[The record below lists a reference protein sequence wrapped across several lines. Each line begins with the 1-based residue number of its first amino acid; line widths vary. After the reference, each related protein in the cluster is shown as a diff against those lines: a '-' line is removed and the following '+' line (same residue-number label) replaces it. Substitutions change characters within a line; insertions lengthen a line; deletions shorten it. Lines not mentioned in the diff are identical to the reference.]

1 MLFKGMNQCAAEQS
15 DDTKQK
21 LQYINA
27 FVKNPRENKAAVESF
42 LKDIYGVLSLLMN
55 SNLKCDRVKLFVD
68 KQGDDA
74 FGTLT
79 LRSNPIY
86 GLNRRGKA
94 KLHMCSISDTLTVA
108 QEAWVVLTLARCY
121 YHHFNTFIA
130 NGEVCPVSPQ
140 SLDPKQGTSNS
151 YSQKD
156 VDYFR
161 TVYKMISLDR
171 KAEKSALQNGSLTK
185 SGRFCHWEYAAE
197 YNQVALDIANGM
209 YDEQETSA
217 TSASPPGE
225 ADVEID
231 DDSLVEDLSDI
242 EF

>member
-121 YHHFNTFIA
+121 YHHFNTFKQAAAARQAVREIQQLYEMKDEVLPEFQYILDQPIETVLRLKA
-130 NGEVCPVSPQ
+130 NLMRCWIN
-140 SLDPKQGTSNS
+140 T
-151 YSQKD
+151 
-156 VDYFR
+156 
-161 TVYKMISLDR
+161 YKSI
-171 KAEKSALQNGSLTK
+171 LTK
-185 SGRFCHWEYAAE
+185 RS
-197 YNQVALDIANGM
+197 YNTAL
-209 YDEQETSA
+209 T
-217 TSASPPGE
+217 
-225 ADVEID
+225 AD
-231 DDSLVEDLSDI
+231 
-242 EF
+242 